1 MNRPKNRAVAL
12 SYAPDAGR
20 RSAAHFLLQALCEQG
35 IEYVFGNLGTDHA
48 PLIEELARWRAEG
61 RSAPKIVLC
70 PHENTAVHM
79 AGGYAAATGR
89 GQVVMVHVD
98 AGTANASMGL
108 HNLFRARLP
117 VLLMAGRAPFSSEGE
132 LAGGRDTYVH
142 FVQEPFDQGSLVR
155 PYVKWEYTLPSGV
168 VAHETVARA
177 CAVMHSDPAG
187 PAYLMLPREVLAAD
201 CDVFSVRGFPAAR
214 YAPVRHRGADPD
226 AIRAVAERLL
236 AAREPLLVT
245 AYAGRQTTTPLL
257 IDRLARLAGIRVCE
271 FNSVYLNIPR
281 DSPCFAGYQPA
292 PYVQS
297 TDFGLLVDV
306 DVPWVPKTTRPNS
319 EAYWVQMDVDAIKRE
334 LPMWPFATD
343 LRVEGDSARMLEQLI
358 EAVQA
363 LATPQFRERA
373 AQRLERLAS
382 EHAERE
388 QAAATRAADAGTP
401 GSLNPH
407 HVCAVLGRLLHESD
421 IVLNEAIRNTLAVF
435 EQIPRTRPGTLVGL
449 PGGGLGFSAGMALGY
464 KLAHPD
470 RRVVHVVGDGS
481 FHFCNPS
488 SLYATAQQYRLPIFT
503 VVLDNG
509 GWAAVKEATLRMY
522 PGGVASQQDSYES
535 VLAPRVDFT
544 RIVAAAGGH
553 GERLDDPAQVEGAIA
568 RCLAALDAGR
578 SALLQVALAPH

>member
-1 MNRPKNRAVAL
+1 MNQPENRTEGL
-12 SYAPDAGR
+12 PPAPVTGR
-20 RSAAHFLLQALCEQG
+20 RSAAHFLLQALCDQG
-35 IEYVFGNLGTDHA
+35 VEYLFGNLGTDHA

-61 RSAPKIVLC
+61 RPAPTILLC

-89 GQVVMVHVD
+89 GQAVMVHVD

-117 VLLMAGRAPFSSEGE
+117 VLLMAGRAPYSSGGE
-132 LAGGRDTYVH
+132 LPGGRDTYVH

-155 PYVKWEYTLPSGV
+155 PYVKWEYMLPSGV
-168 VAHETVARA
+168 VAPEIVARA

-187 PAYLMLPREVLAAD
+187 PAYLMLPREVLAGD
-201 CDVFSVRGFPAAR
+201 CDVAEVRSFPAAR
-214 YAPVRHRGADPD
+214 HAPVKHRGIDPA

-245 AYAGRQTTTPLL
+245 AYAGRQSATPLL
-257 IDRLARLAGIRVCE
+257 IDRLARLAGVRVCE
-271 FNSVYLNIPR
+271 FNTVYLNIPR

-292 PYVQS
+292 PYAQT

-306 DVPWVPKTTRPNS
+306 DVPWVPKTTRPNP

-343 LRVEGDSARMLEQLI
+343 LRLEGDSARMLEQLVD
-358 EAVQA
+358 AVEA
-363 LATPQFRERA
+363 LATPEFRAQA
-373 AQRLERLAS
+373 ARRLERFVA
-382 EHAERE
+382 EHADRE
-388 QAAATRAADAGTP
+388 QAVAARASDP
-401 GSLNPH
+401 GAPGRLNPH
-407 HVCAVLGRLLHESD
+407 HVCAALGRVLDPSD

-449 PGGGLGFSAGMALGY
+449 PGGGLGFSGGMALGY

-481 FHFCNPS
+481 LHFCNPS

-503 VVLDNG
+503 IVLDNG

-522 PGGVASQQDSYES
+522 PDGIARKQDIYES
-535 VLAPRVDFT
+535 VLAPQVDFA
-544 RIVAAAGGH
+544 RMVAAAGGY
-553 GERLDDPAQVEGAIA
+553 GERLVDPDQVEAAIV

-578 SALLQVALAPH
+578 SALLHVAIGPH